1 MEHVAPVDWP
11 LEVFL
16 FVGRCFATSGHFWD
30 VELVSSVLR
39 GLLNALDER
48 SDTY

>member
-1 MEHVAPVDWP
+1 MEHVAPVGWP

-30 VELVSSVLR
+30 VELALSVLR
-39 GLLNALDER
+39 GSRNALDER
-48 SDTY
+48 SNTH